1 MSIDDNSSRISG
13 IADNSG
19 RLTVSQ
25 TGWLLGGLGVLAFS
39 FSLPANKLAV
49 AGIDSGSITAWRAAL
64 AGLLAL
70 GYLCAVRPAIPAPR
84 DLAALLMSGLGVV
97 IGFPLFSSLALER
110 IDSSTAAVIL
120 GLLPALT
127 ATFASLLAGE
137 RLPLLFW
144 LATGAGVLVLV
155 SYLLITS
162 PSGMSG
168 FSLGWGHLWMV
179 CATGSAGFGYA
190 VGGAQAKKIGGAQ
203 SISWSLVLLLPIAI
217 PLSVILAVTGTFEF
231 TTSVVVGMVYVTV
244 ISQFLGFFAWYGGLA
259 RGGIARVGQI
269 QQVQPLM
276 TIVWSALLLGERP
289 DPWIYLVG
297 VVLGLLVWMAQRARF
312 RTAPTAPPEP
322 SAPDSHTLRDRD
334 VAVVLRH

>member
-1 MSIDDNSSRISG
+1 MNTDDNSSRIWR
-13 IADNSG
+13 IPDNSG
-19 RLTVSQ
+19 RRSVSQ

-49 AGIDSGSITAWRAAL
+49 GGIDSISVTAWRAAL

-70 GYLCAVRPAIPAPR
+70 AYLCVVRPTVPGTR
-84 DLAALLMSGLGVV
+84 DLAALLLSGLGVV
-97 IGFPLFSSLALER
+97 IGFPLFSSLALES

-137 RLPLLFW
+137 RLPWLFW

-155 SYLLITS
+155 TYLLTTS
-162 PSGMSG
+162 PSGLSG

-179 CATGSAGFGYA
+179 CATVSAGFGYA

-217 PLSVILAVTGTFEF
+217 PLSVVLAVTGTFEF
-231 TTSVVVGMVYVTV
+231 TTSVIVGMVYVTV

-269 QQVQPLM
+269 QQIQPLM

-297 VVLGLLVWMAQRARF
+297 VILGLLVWMAQRARF
-312 RTAPTAPPEP
+312 RVTDGG
-322 SAPDSHTLRDRD
+322 PDIDTRTEANEVAGRRTELR
-334 VAVVLRH
+334 VMQ